1 MCDLLMISL
10 SSWLIHSRLQAD
22 SLSELFIAWD
32 DVLAESENKV
42 MKPERD
48 REERHRLGYE

>member
-1 MCDLLMISL
+1 MCDLLMISR
-10 SSWLIHSRLQAD
+10 SSLLIHSRLQAGA
-22 SLSELFIAWD
+22 LSELFMAWNH
-32 DVLAESENKV
+32 VLAKTENKV